1 MKLLTAQQMRDLDQ
15 TTINDYG
22 IPGIVLMEN
31 AGHGAA
37 RLIAQRYQHLFPGP
51 VLVVC
56 GRGNNGGDGYVIA
69 RHLENWGWR
78 VKTVVLAEHAAI
90 QGGAAVNL
98 AVLLNSQADVVFAPD
113 SASFRGDCDAWCGAR
128 LLIDAVFGN
137 GLNSEV
143 RGHYREA
150 IEWMNDY
157 PAPVAAVD
165 MPSGVEATTGQIL
178 GVAVEADCSLSFAFA
193 KLGQVSYPA
202 QRYSGTL
209 HVIDLGMPRCVTQS
223 VSSQYCL
230 VDGGLAASLLPV
242 RRADDHKGTFGHVL
256 VVAGSVG
263 KVGAARMTAHAALR
277 SGAGL
282 VSVAIEY
289 DLVGQLMAETPEIMS
304 RPMHGENGQLSMD
317 CFDALK
323 QAWADMSAVAVGPGL
338 GTDDSVAPLVSR
350 LVTECPL
357 PVVLD
362 ADALTVLTPQLS
374 CLSQRRIATVLTPHP
389 GEMARL
395 TGLTV
400 AEVQANRIEVAQQF
414 ARDHGVCVLLKGA
427 HTVVTDGERVWIN
440 SSGNSGMASAGMGD
454 VLTGMIVSYLAQ
466 GLEPF
471 CAAALAAYVHGAAAD
486 LCRQQIGGVGY
497 LAGDVMANIPM
508 ARRLLEEECDA

>member
-1 MKLLTAQQMRDLDQ
+1 MKLLTAQQMRELDQ

-22 IPGIVLMEN
+22 VPGIVLMEN

-37 RLIAQRYQHLFPGP
+37 RFIAERYQQLFPGP
-51 VLVVC
+51 VLVVA
-56 GRGNNGGDGYVIA
+56 GKGNNGGDGYVIA
-69 RHLENWGWR
+69 RHLENWGWT
-78 VKTVVLAEHAAI
+78 VKVVVLAEHDAI
-90 QGGAAVNL
+90 QGDAAVNL
-98 AVLLNSQADVVFAPD
+98 NVLLNSQADVVFAADGD
-113 SASFRGDCDAWCGAR
+113 SFKAQSTSWCGMK

-143 RGHYREA
+143 RGHYRQA
-150 IEWMNDY
+150 IEWMNAY

-165 MPSGVEATTGQIL
+165 MPSGVEATSGRIL
-178 GVAVEADCSLSFAFA
+178 GVAVAADCSLSFAFA

-202 QRYSGTL
+202 QRCSGEL
-209 HVIDLGMPRCVTQS
+209 HVVDLGMPLCVTRS
-223 VSSQYCL
+223 VSCCYCL
-230 VDGGLAASLLPV
+230 IDAELAASLLPV
-242 RRADDHKGTFGHVL
+242 RQADDHKGTFGHAL

-282 VSVAIEY
+282 VSAAIEY
-289 DLVGQLMAETPEIMS
+289 DLVGQLMAQTPEIMS
-304 RPMHGENGQLSMD
+304 RPMRGENGQLSVA

-323 QAWADMSAVAVGPGL
+323 EAWADMSAVAVGPGL
-338 GTDDSVAPLVSR
+338 GTDVTVAALVAR
-350 LVTECPL
+350 LVAECPL

-362 ADALTVLTPQLS
+362 ADALTVMVNQL
-374 CLSQRRIATVLTPHP
+374 CGLSQRSGATVITPHP

-395 TGLTV
+395 TGLSI
-400 AEVQANRIEVAQQF
+400 AEVQDNRIDVAQAF
-414 ARDHGVCVLLKGA
+414 ARDHGVVVLLKGA
-427 HTVVTDGERVWIN
+427 HTVITDGERVWIN

-471 CAAALAAYVHGAAAD
+471 YAAALAAYVHGAAAD
-486 LCRQQIGGVGY
+486 LCRQQFGGVGY
-497 LAGDVMANIPM
+497 LAGDVMATIPM
-508 ARRLLEEECDA
+508 ARRLIEEECDA